1 MKLVDIAHS
10 LLKMAPYDQE
20 CIKSKGLQKYMTQ
33 VFPLTDWSLEAMR
46 PSLTTIIRRL
56 DKLFA
61 KMHKSV
67 KLYQAV
73 EWKAAAGLLNAVYIT
88 LWKHPYIVN
97 VPNLKSLIG
106 TCQCLVVGEESL
118 TTLTDHHAPTGR
130 RPELPPQ
137 SFCSIVFKLIAL
149 QVCFF
154 FWRFKLF
161 LHSIW
166 FFGRY
171 GTPRSTE
178 IQKKMP
184 CLGIHIF
191 WLSIPQGSQKCPNE
205 NIWCISWREKITK
218 PLFPCEFTTSAQ
230 IFDNIKK
237 KCFIKFNPTLHNRIF
252 ISVDIEQN
260 KTKFISS
267 KNASKSSNQKSIV
280 FILFFFAPLARG
292 KK

>member
-154 FWRFKLF
+154 GFFWRFKLF
-161 LHSIW
+161 LDSI
-166 FFGRY
+166 
-171 GTPRSTE
+171 
-178 IQKKMP
+178 
-184 CLGIHIF
+184 
-191 WLSIPQGSQKCPNE
+191 
-205 NIWCISWREKITK
+205 
-218 PLFPCEFTTSAQ
+218 
-230 IFDNIKK
+230 
-237 KCFIKFNPTLHNRIF
+237 
-252 ISVDIEQN
+252 
-260 KTKFISS
+260 
-267 KNASKSSNQKSIV
+267 
-280 FILFFFAPLARG
+280 
-292 KK
+292 